1 MDLIS
6 EDVAK
11 FAQGSEYLL
20 SALAKQANFSE
31 TERGMIAYYCQEVMI
46 HTQNLRAESSSS
58 RSCPEQQPSSS

>member
-11 FAQGSEYLL
+11 FAQGCEYLL

-46 HTQNLRAESSSS
+46 HTQNLRAESS
-58 RSCPEQQPSSS
+58 